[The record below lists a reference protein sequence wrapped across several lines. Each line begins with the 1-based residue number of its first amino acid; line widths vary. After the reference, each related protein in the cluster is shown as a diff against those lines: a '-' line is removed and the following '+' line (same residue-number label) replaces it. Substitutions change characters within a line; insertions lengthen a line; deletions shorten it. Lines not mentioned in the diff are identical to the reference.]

1 MTLQQ
6 WNTIKAVSK
15 AKSASKIPP
24 WKVSKLFSSQAQREN
39 TIGTHKSDAGPH
51 EHIFPDFFKYGVR
64 FDPDPSE
71 HNIYRTIT
79 ISGLPIDMTISTLLE
94 KVRGGLVVDAKLLNI
109 KEIAGSKTALIT
121 FFHEHS
127 ALAYE
132 EYAESHPRLFNNSSV
147 EVKTLSTPTWPLSVS
162 LRKAIEEHKHTRCLE
177 VYNFPKHISQEKFR
191 NDIRVCPQMNGDR
204 IEYMA
209 QREDGVLE
217 LRFSSIDYAGQGF
230 AMFTCFRGYKRCKA
244 IFVQDPCAMPL
255 ETLDQGLDG
264 QAKVSKEVC
273 LEPKYVPTE
282 EETGRLVKV
291 EWESEPKVS
300 RGRGVEVEQ

>member
-1 MTLQQ
+1 M
-6 WNTIKAVSK
+6 V
-15 AKSASKIPP
+15 
-24 WKVSKLFSSQAQREN
+24 
-39 TIGTHKSDAGPH
+39 
-51 EHIFPDFFKYGVR
+51 PDIFKYGVR

-79 ISGLPIDMTISTLLE
+79 ISGLPLDMTISTLLE
-94 KVRGGLVVDAKLLNI
+94 KVRGDLVVDAKLLNI

-132 EYAESHPRLFNNSSV
+132 EYAESHPRLFNNPSV
-147 EVKTLSTPTWPLSVS
+147 EVKILSTPTWPLSIS

-191 NDIRVCPQMNGDR
+191 NDIRICPQMNGDR
-204 IEYMA
+204 IEYIA
-209 QREDGVLE
+209 KREDGVLE

-230 AMFTCFRGYKRCKA
+230 GMFTCFRDYKRCKA

-264 QAKVSKEVC
+264 QAKVSEEVSS
-273 LEPKYVPTE
+273 EPEYVPTQ
-282 EETGRLVKV
+282 EETGRLTKV
-291 EWESEPKVS
+291 EWEREPEIS

>member
-1 MTLQQ
+1 M
-6 WNTIKAVSK
+6 A
-15 AKSASKIPP
+15 
-24 WKVSKLFSSQAQREN
+24 
-39 TIGTHKSDAGPH
+39 HKSDAGPH
-51 EHIFPDFFKYGVR
+51 EHMVPNIFKYGVR

-79 ISGLPIDMTISTLLE
+79 INGLPLDMTISTLLG

-109 KEIAGSKTALIT
+109 KEISGSKAALIT

-132 EYAESHPRLFNNSSV
+132 EYAESHPRLFNNPSV
-147 EVKTLSTPTWPLSVS
+147 EVKTLSTPTWPLSFS
-162 LRKAIEEHKHTRCLE
+162 LRKAIEEHKYTRCLE

-191 NDIRVCPQMNGDR
+191 NDIRICPQMNGDR

-209 QREDGVLE
+209 KREDGVLE

-230 AMFTCFRGYKRCKA
+230 GMFTCFRDYKRCKA

-264 QAKVSKEVC
+264 QAKVSKEVSS
-273 LEPKYVPTE
+273 EPEYVPTE
-282 EETGRLVKV
+282 EETGRLTKV
-291 EWESEPKVS
+291 EWESEPEIS